1 MRKLVAFMLIPI
13 FLLSGCSQKA
23 AAMTAQS
30 VEKIAYIKTAVVKTI
45 DIDNTLSLPG
55 TVQPKDSAV
64 ITAKVSGTVK
74 EIMVDIGS
82 PVKEGALLCKIDDTI
97 YKLQYEKADA
107 AVRNAKLV
115 LESLKDYTADSKL
128 QPQKIEIAQT
138 TFNTAKLDF
147 ENKEKTYNRMKEL
160 YNADAVSKS
169 DYEGIETLYQL
180 AKEQYTSAQSNLKQA
195 ERGWKYDVKGAE
207 IALKV
212 AENDYKMS
220 KENLQ
225 YTAVASPIEGI
236 ISSKNISVGEN
247 IAPGAMI
254 FSVVNINNLYLES
267 GISEK
272 DISFV
277 KIGQAVDVAIDALSG
292 KSFRGVVTGISPAL
306 DMQSKTY
313 PVKVEIKNENQ
324 NIKAGMFGN
333 MKIILES
340 HKNAL
345 TVPKEAVL
353 VDHGSY
359 YVYIVKDGKAV
370 KRVVKLGY
378 SNENQYEI
386 TQGVNISEKV
396 VVVGNSDLE
405 DGEKVLEK

>member
-1 MRKLVAFMLIPI
+1 MRKLVALMLIPI
-13 FLLSGCSQKA
+13 LLLAGCSEKA
-23 AAMTAQS
+23 VTTTAQPI
-30 VEKIAYIKTAVVKTI
+30 EKVAYIKTAMVKTM
-45 DIDNTLSLPG
+45 DLDNTLSLPG

-82 PVKEGALLCKIDDTI
+82 PVMKGALLCKIDDTI

-107 AVRNAKLV
+107 AVRNARLT

-128 QPQKIEIAQT
+128 QPQKIESAQT
-138 TFNTAKLDF
+138 MYNTAKLDY
-147 ENKEKTYNRMKEL
+147 ENKEKVYNRTKEL
-160 YNADAVSKS
+160 YNAGSVSKS
-169 DYEGIETLYQL
+169 DYEGVETLYQL
-180 AKEQYTSAQSNLKQA
+180 AKEQYVSAQSNLKQA
-195 ERGWKYDVKGAE
+195 ERGWGYDVKGAE
-207 IALKV
+207 IGLTV

-220 KENLQ
+220 EENLQ

-236 ISSKNISVGEN
+236 VSSKNISVGEN
-247 IAPGAMI
+247 IAPGTMI
-254 FSVVNINNLYLES
+254 FSVVNIDNLYLES

-277 KIGQAVDVAIDALSG
+277 KSGQAVDVTIDALQG

-306 DMQSKTY
+306 DIQSKTY
-313 PVKVEIKNENQ
+313 PIKVEIKNEDQ
-324 NIKAGMFGN
+324 LIKAGMFGN

-353 VDHGSY
+353 TEQGSY
-359 YVYIVKDGKAV
+359 HVYLVKDGKAV
-370 KRVVKLGY
+370 KRIVKLGY
-378 SNENQYEI
+378 SNEGQYEI
-386 TQGVNISEKV
+386 IQGLDTGEKV

-405 DGEKVLEK
+405 DGKLVLEK

>member
-1 MRKLVAFMLIPI
+1 MKKLIALILIPI
-13 FLLSGCSQKA
+13 FLFAGCSKKA
-23 AAMTAQS
+23 VTTTAQP
-30 VEKIAYIKTAVVKTI
+30 VEKVAYIKTAVVKTM
-45 DIDNTLSLPG
+45 DLDNTLNLPG
-55 TVQPKDSAV
+55 TAQPKDSAV

-74 EIMVDIGS
+74 AVMVDIGS

-97 YKLQYEKADA
+97 YRLQYEKADA
-107 AVRNAKLV
+107 AVRNAKLT

-128 QPQKIEIAQT
+128 QPQKIEMAQT
-138 TFNTAKLDF
+138 LYNTAKLDY
-147 ENKEKTYNRMKEL
+147 ENKEKSYNRMKEL
-160 YNADAVSKS
+160 YNAGSVSKS
-169 DYEGIETLYQL
+169 EYEGVETFYGL
-180 AKEQYTSAQSNLKQA
+180 AKEQYESAQSSLRQA
-195 ERGWKYDVKGAE
+195 ERGWRYDVKGAE
-207 IALKV
+207 IGLKV

-225 YTAVASPIEGI
+225 YTDVASPIEGI
-236 ISSKNISVGEN
+236 VSSKNISVGEN

-254 FSVVNINNLYLES
+254 FSVVNIDNLYLES

-277 KIGQAVDVAIDALSG
+277 RIGQAVDVSVDALPG
-292 KSFRGVVTGISPAL
+292 KSFRGLVTGISPAL

-313 PVKVEIKNENQ
+313 PIKVEIKNENQ
-324 NIKAGMFGN
+324 SIKAGMFGN

-386 TQGVNISEKV
+386 IQGVKIGEKV